1 MDNSSGAT
9 TAKQPSSAG
18 TVRGVWANL
27 PSGVRV
33 VASMESVTCQARD
46 EHYIYTAQPWGI
58 AVYTLDGSPVT
69 RILLGREVTCLLVA
83 PPHLWA
89 GTADGL
95 FRIEPGQWV
104 PAFAVFGSV
113 SALARDG
120 DQIWIGKRDGVSI
133 LNRNTLSLRT
143 FTSEELGLKR
153 SSGTLRFAVEGGL
166 VWADNEQE
174 GLLKYDRAGDVRSK
188 PVSSPGARDA
198 AHLIDLIDGQVW
210 ADVYLNNELRHRPA
224 LVDRRTMR
232 ITPAQLAGNLPR
244 DRRSWNQKVTYLGK
258 ASGQLVFKSDGE
270 AIFMTP
276 PPIPSGHGRNLGR
289 RRTPP

>member
-1 MDNSSGAT
+1 MGDCGLH
-9 TAKQPSSAG
+9 AG
-18 TVRGVWANL
+18 WF
-27 PSGVRV
+27 
-33 VASMESVTCQARD
+33 
-46 EHYIYTAQPWGI
+46 
-58 AVYTLDGSPVT
+58 PVT

-174 GLLKYDRAGDVRSK
+174 GLLKYDRAGDVWSK
-188 PVSSPGARDA
+188 PVSIPGTRDP
-198 AHLIDLIDGQVW
+198 AHLIDLIDGQVRRKYISATSCVIGRPSW
-210 ADVYLNNELRHRPA
+210 TNAQCASLRPSLRGISR
-224 LVDRRTMR
+224 V
-232 ITPAQLAGNLPR
+232 ITGCGI
-244 DRRSWNQKVTYLGK
+244 GK
-258 ASGQLVFKSDGE
+258 
-270 AIFMTP
+270 
-276 PPIPSGHGRNLGR
+276 
-289 RRTPP
+289 